1 MEEIKDANAAA
12 VVVESKR
19 QHEEAVERHSVVSQ
33 EEWLKR
39 RLTLMDKEKQYVRDG
54 DALAAE
60 VRALPWVKVDKN
72 YTFTSLQGDC
82 TLADLFKQ
90 HKQLFLKHFMMEPDQ
105 EWQCEGCTL
114 ESNHIDGL
122 LPYFENH
129 DMSYVAVSRAPV
141 DQIEVVRRRMGWK
154 FCWVSSFKSDFNYD
168 FHVSFRA
175 EEEGGKT
182 VYNFRETKIGPK
194 TYTLSGHSV
203 FYKNAQGEIFRTYG
217 TFGRGSEQ
225 FMGIYGFFDVL
236 PKGRE
241 EYARGL
247 VDWAKIYDQSESG
260 GKNDADCGC
269 EPHQSHIAE

>member
-1 MEEIKDANAAA
+1 MEETEESNAVAGLA
-12 VVVESKR
+12 ERKR
-19 QHEEAVERHSVVSQ
+19 QHEEAVEHHSVVSQ

-39 RLTLMDKEKQYVRDG
+39 RWALTDKEKQYVRDG

-60 VRALPWVKVDKN
+60 IRALPWVKVDKN

-90 HKQLFLKHFMMEPDQ
+90 HNQLFVKHFMMEPDQ

-122 LPYFENH
+122 LPYFDNH
-129 DMSYVAVSRAPV
+129 NMSYVAVSRAPI
-141 DQIEVVRRRMGWK
+141 DQIEVVRKRMGWR
-154 FCWVSSFKSDFNYD
+154 FCWVSSYKSDFNYD

-175 EEEGGKT
+175 EEVKAGKT
-182 VYNFRETKIGPK
+182 IYNFRETKIGPK

-241 EYARGL
+241 EYVRGL
-247 VDWAKIYDQSESG
+247 ADWAKVYDQSESDA
-260 GKNDADCGC
+260 KNDTGCGC
-269 EPHQSHIAE
+269 EPH